1 MLKKNKELFEVI
13 KDYKGHFSNLYNIND
28 LMFLFVSYNNDKA
41 IISFY
46 ETEKYDKIKYI
57 IIPILVGFIKTI
69 NNESIFII
77 DKELTNF

>member
-1 MLKKNKELFEVI
+1 
-13 KDYKGHFSNLYNIND
+13 
-28 LMFLFVSYNNDKA
+28 MFLSVSYNNDKA